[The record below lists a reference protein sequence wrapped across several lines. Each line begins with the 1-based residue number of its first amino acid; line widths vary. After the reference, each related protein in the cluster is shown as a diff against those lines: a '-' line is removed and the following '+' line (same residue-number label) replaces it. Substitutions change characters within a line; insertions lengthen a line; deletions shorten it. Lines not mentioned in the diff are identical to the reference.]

1 VYNRMR
7 FAHPGLSHPARGTP
21 MTFWSRSHSLQR
33 KIIAAIVL
41 VGLLPLTLL
50 LALTY
55 VEERRALREMTGA
68 NFREVAVEAARRIEM
83 QISRGM
89 NEAQQLATTP
99 FLHTAVTEANRTY
112 EGKDARSIQGMI
124 KDWQQRWRQRGK
136 QSEFPLFINRIVT
149 NYLIR
154 WHDIRKS
161 DYIGIL
167 VTDQQGA
174 LVVSSI
180 PQVEYFYGKTS
191 WWQAVVKG
199 GSPKGYVSEI
209 AFDPGFGTHVIVV
222 AAPILDDTKETVI
235 GAVTILLRRDTIFHA
250 LAEGTIG
257 STGHAML
264 FSSDGVPVICPV
276 LAPEAHTVRP
286 DFISALEGVK
296 AGWTDV
302 ADDSHGGRDALIGFA
317 PVRFGESLAPGSLG
331 GHRWITVV
339 RQDPQETFAPLAERV
354 AKVLLYGLVVF
365 AVLWGTGVVVA
376 RRIARPIQLL
386 HDGVRE
392 IGTGRL
398 DRRLEL
404 KTGDEIEGLADAF
417 NQMAENLQRSFAQIE
432 QRVVDVHR
440 LEEKYRDLIEHSPE
454 MIYQLNRNGRFVH
467 VNKTGLDKLKY
478 TLDEMLSMRLW
489 DLVPR
494 GQESLVLQY
503 LERLVAQ
510 GRSSMETVFLT
521 KDGQPIDVEIHATAL
536 IDQERGGLVHS
547 RTFVHDVTERH
558 RLERHLQEYTTK
570 LEQAVSERTQQ
581 LVASQARY
589 KALFDLVADS
599 VFMVDP
605 NGMIVAVNKREEQA
619 LGYAEAGVVGRSL
632 LEVVPS
638 GYHDS
643 LRVWLNDVISGQR
656 KVSTQEIMVRHAGG
670 LDVPAEMD
678 LIRVGT
684 DDQLS
689 VMVQLRDITDRK
701 QLERQLETYREELE
715 EKVRER
721 TREIEETKQYLE
733 NLLENAN
740 DVIYTL
746 DTEQRFT
753 YVNSKIEAWGYRKD
767 DLIGCPYL
775 ALLSKRHRGKRLKST
790 LDIGAKQVYEVEVVT
805 RTGEPRAVMVSV
817 SPLHGVEGLILGVL
831 GIARDV
837 TETKK
842 LEQQIRNSEKLAS
855 VGKLAAGVAHEIN
868 NPLAGILN
876 CLYNLRKGTLSPGR
890 QEEYRASMEDGVRR
904 VQKIVR
910 QLLDFSQQHEPA
922 FALTDINHLVD
933 RVLVLTTHLFASNR
947 IMLETGFGQGLP
959 QVMVDRHMI
968 EQVLMNLVL
977 NAVQAMKDGGILTI
991 RTSVVEGICLIEV
1004 RDTGSGIPTTVL
1016 PRIFDPFFTT
1026 KSEGEGTG
1034 LGLSVSLG
1042 IVERHGGKI
1051 LVDSEVGKGT
1061 TFTLCLPVSRERSLM
1076 ERVS

>member
-1 VYNRMR
+1 
-7 FAHPGLSHPARGTP
+7 
-21 MTFWSRSHSLQR
+21 MTLWSRSHSLQR
-33 KIIAAIVL
+33 KIITAIVL
-41 VGLLPLTLL
+41 VGLLPLILL

-68 NFREVAVEAARRIEM
+68 NFKEVAVEAARRIEM
-83 QISRGM
+83 QVSRGM

-112 EGKDARSIQGMI
+112 EGKDAQSIQGMI
-124 KDWQQRWRQRGK
+124 KDWQQRWRQRDK

-161 DYIGIL
+161 DYVGIL

-180 PQVEYFYGKTS
+180 PQVEYFYGKTP

-199 GSPKGYVSEI
+199 GSFRGYVSEI
-209 AFDPGFGTHVIVV
+209 AFDPGFGTHVVVV

-235 GAVTILLRRDTIFHA
+235 GTVTILLRRDTIFHA
-250 LAEGTIG
+250 IAEVTIG
-257 STGHAML
+257 ATGHAML

-276 LAPEAHTVRP
+276 LSPEEHTVTP
-286 DFISALEGVK
+286 ELIGALGGLK
-296 AGWTDV
+296 AGWTVV
-302 ADDSHGGRDALIGFA
+302 ADDSHGGRNALVGFA

-331 GHRWITVV
+331 AKQWITMV
-339 RQDPQETFAPLAERV
+339 RQDPQETYAPLAELV
-354 AKVLLYGLVVF
+354 AKVLLYGLLVL
-365 AVLWGTGVVVA
+365 AVLWGTGMVVA

-392 IGTGRL
+392 IGSGRL

-417 NQMAENLQRSFAQIE
+417 NQMATNLQRSFAQIE

-454 MIYQLNRNGRFVH
+454 MIYQLNRSGGFVH
-467 VNKTGLDKLKY
+467 VNKTGIEKLKY
-478 TLDEMLSMRLW
+478 TLDEMLSMRLR

-494 GQESLVLQY
+494 DQEPLVLQY

-510 GRSSMETVFLT
+510 GRSSMETVFLA
-521 KDGQPIDVEIHATAL
+521 KDGHPIDVEIHATAL

-547 RTFVHDVTERH
+547 RAFVRDVTERH
-558 RLERHLQEYTTK
+558 RLEQQLQEYTTK
-570 LEQAVSERTQQ
+570 LERAVSERTQQ

-589 KALFDLVADS
+589 KSLFDLVADS
-599 VFMVDP
+599 VFMVNP

-619 LGYAEAGVVGRSL
+619 LGYAEANVVGRSL
-632 LEVVPS
+632 LEVVLS
-638 GYHDS
+638 GYHDAF
-643 LRVWLNDVISGQR
+643 RGWLGDSILGQR
-656 KVSTQEIMVRHAGG
+656 KVSTQEIMVRHADG
-670 LDVPAEMD
+670 LETPAEMD
-678 LIRVGT
+678 LIRVGV
-684 DDQLS
+684 DDQLL

-701 QLERQLETYREELE
+701 RLERQLETYREELE
-715 EKVRER
+715 DKVRER

-767 DLIGCPYL
+767 DLLGRPYL
-775 ALLSKRHRGKRLKST
+775 ALLSKRHRGRRLKST

-817 SPLHGVEGLILGVL
+817 SPLHGIEGAILGVL
-831 GIARDV
+831 GIARDM

-842 LEQQIRNSEKLAS
+842 LEQRIRNSEKLAS
-855 VGKLAAGVAHEIN
+855 VGRLAAGVAHEIN
-868 NPLAGILN
+868 NPLGGILN
-876 CLYNLRKGTLSPGR
+876 CLYNLRKGTLSPSR
-890 QEEYRASMEDGVRR
+890 LEEYRVSMEDGVRR

-910 QLLDFSQQHEPA
+910 QLLDFSQQDEPE
-922 FALTDINHLVD
+922 FAPTDINHVVD
-933 RVLVLTTHLFASNR
+933 RVLVLTTHLFAPNR
-947 IMLETGFGQGLP
+947 IRLETGFGQGLP
-959 QVMVDRHMI
+959 NVMVDRHMI
-968 EQVLMNLVL
+968 EQVLMNLIL
-977 NAVQAMKDGGILTI
+977 NAVQAMKDGGGLTI

-1004 RDTGSGIPTTVL
+1004 RDTGSGIPPAVL

>member
-1 VYNRMR
+1 
-7 FAHPGLSHPARGTP
+7 
-21 MTFWSRSHSLQR
+21 MTLWSRSHSLQH

-55 VEERRALREMTGA
+55 IEERRALRDMTGA

-112 EGKDARSIQGMI
+112 EGKDARSIQSMI
-124 KDWQQRWRQRGK
+124 KDWQQRWRERGK
-136 QSEFPLFINRIVT
+136 PSEFPLFINRIVT

-154 WHDIRKS
+154 WHDIRRS
-161 DYIGIL
+161 DYVGIL
-167 VTDQQGA
+167 VTDVQGA

-180 PQVEYFYGKTS
+180 PQVEYFYGKTA

-199 GSPKGYVSEI
+199 GSPRGYVSEI
-209 AFDPGFGTHVIVV
+209 AFDPAFGSHVLVV
-222 AAPILDDTKETVI
+222 AVPILDEAKERAI

-250 LAEGTIG
+250 IAEVTIG
-257 STGHAML
+257 ATGHAML
-264 FSSDGVPVICPV
+264 FSSDGVPVMCPV
-276 LAPEAHTVRP
+276 LPPEAHTVRP
-286 DFISALEGVK
+286 ELIGTLGRLE
-296 AGWTDV
+296 AGWV
-302 ADDSHGGRDALIGFA
+302 VAADDSHGGLNALIGFA
-317 PVRFGESLAPGSLG
+317 PVRFGESLAPGSMG
-331 GHRWITVV
+331 GHQWVTVV
-339 RQDPQETFAPLAERV
+339 RQDPKETYAPLAELV
-354 AKVLLYGLVVF
+354 AKVLLYGLVVL
-365 AVLWGTGVVVA
+365 AVLWGTGVLVA

-386 HDGVRE
+386 HDGVGE
-392 IGTGRL
+392 IGSGRL

-417 NQMAENLQRSFAQIE
+417 NRMAENLQRSFAQIE
-432 QRVVDVHR
+432 QRVVDVRR

-454 MIYQLNRNGRFVH
+454 MICQLDRSGQFVH
-467 VNKTGLDKLKY
+467 VNKTGIEKLRY
-478 TLDEMLSMRLW
+478 SFDEMLAMRLW

-494 GQESLVLQY
+494 DQEPLVLQY
-503 LERLVAQ
+503 LEQLVVQ

-521 KDGQPIDVEIHATAL
+521 KDGHPIDVEIHATAL

-547 RTFVHDVTERH
+547 RAFVHDVTERH
-558 RLERHLQEYTTK
+558 RLEQHLQAYTMN
-570 LEQAVSERTQQ
+570 LEQAVSERTEQ

-605 NGMIVAVNKREEQA
+605 NGSIVAVNKREEQA
-619 LGYAEAGVVGRSL
+619 LGYAETNVVGQSL
-632 LEVVPS
+632 LEVVLS
-638 GYHDS
+638 GYHEA
-643 LRVWLNDVISGQR
+643 LRGWLNDVISGQR
-656 KVSTQEIMVRHAGG
+656 KVSTQEIMVRHADGQ
-670 LDVPAEMD
+670 DIPAEMD
-678 LIRVGT
+678 LIRVGVA
-684 DDQLS
+684 DQLL

-701 QLERQLETYREELE
+701 RLERQLDTYREELE
-715 EKVRER
+715 HNVKER

-767 DLIGCPYL
+767 DLIGRPYL

-817 SPLHGVEGLILGVL
+817 SPLHGVEGIILGVL
-831 GIARDV
+831 GIARDM

-868 NPLAGILN
+868 NPLGGILN

-890 QEEYRASMEDGVRR
+890 QEEYWASMEDGVRR

-922 FALTDINHLVD
+922 LALTDINHVVD
-933 RVLVLTTHLFASNR
+933 RVLALTTHLFAPNR
-947 IMLETGFGQGLP
+947 ILLETGFGQGLP
-959 QVMVDRHMI
+959 TVMVDRHMI

-977 NAVQAMKDGGILTI
+977 NAVQAMKDGGVLTI
-991 RTSVVEGICLIEV
+991 RTSVVEGVCLIEV
-1004 RDTGSGIPTTVL
+1004 HDTGSGIAPAVL
-1016 PRIFDPFFTT
+1016 PRIFDPFFST
-1026 KSEGEGTG
+1026 KKEGEGTG

-1042 IVERHGGKI
+1042 IIERHGGKI
-1051 LVDSEVGKGT
+1051 LVNSEVGRGT
-1061 TFTLCLPVSRERSLM
+1061 TFTLCLPVSRDRSLM

>member
-1 VYNRMR
+1 
-7 FAHPGLSHPARGTP
+7 
-21 MTFWSRSHSLQR
+21 MTLWSRSHSLQH
-33 KIIAAIVL
+33 KIITAIVM

-68 NFREVAVEAARRIEM
+68 NFKEVAVEAARRIEM
-83 QISRGM
+83 QVSRGM

-99 FLHTAVTEANRTY
+99 FLRTAVSEANRTY
-112 EGKDARSIQGMI
+112 EGKDAQSIQGMI
-124 KDWQQRWRQRGK
+124 KDWQQRWRQRDK
-136 QSEFPLFINRIVT
+136 RSEFPLFINRIVT

-161 DYIGIL
+161 DYVGIL

-180 PQVEYFYGKTS
+180 PQVEYFYGKTP

-199 GSPKGYVSEI
+199 VGPRGYVSEI
-209 AFDPGFGTHVIVV
+209 AFDPSFGTHVVVV
-222 AAPILDDTKETVI
+222 AAPILDDMKGTVI

-250 LAEGTIG
+250 IAEVTIG
-257 STGHAML
+257 ATGHAML
-264 FSSDGVPVICPV
+264 FSSDGMPVICPV
-276 LAPEAHTVRP
+276 LAPEEHMVRP
-286 DFISALEGVK
+286 EFVSALGGMK
-296 AGWTDV
+296 AGWAIV
-302 ADDSHGGRDALIGFA
+302 ADDSHGSRNALIGFA
-317 PVRFGESLAPGSLG
+317 PVRFGENLAPGSLG
-331 GHRWITVV
+331 GKRWITVV
-339 RQDPQETFAPLAERV
+339 RQDPQETYAPLAELV
-354 AKVLLYGLVVF
+354 AKVLLYGLLVL

-392 IGTGRL
+392 IGSGRL

-404 KTGDEIEGLADAF
+404 KTGDEIEGLAEAF
-417 NQMAENLQRSFAQIE
+417 NQMAVNLQRSFAQIE

-440 LEEKYRDLIEHSPE
+440 LEGKYRDLIEHSPE
-454 MIYQLNRNGRFVH
+454 MIYQLNRSGRFVH
-467 VNKTGLDKLKY
+467 VNKTGLEKLKY
-478 TLDEMLSMRLW
+478 TLEEMLSMRLW

-494 GQESLVLQY
+494 GQEPLVLQY

-510 GRSSMETVFLT
+510 GRSSIETVFLA
-521 KDGQPIDVEIHATAL
+521 KDGHPIDVEIHATAL

-547 RTFVHDVTERH
+547 RAFVRDVTERH
-558 RLERHLQEYTTK
+558 RLEQQLQEYTTK
-570 LEQAVSERTQQ
+570 LEEAVSERTQQ

-605 NGMIVAVNKREEQA
+605 SGMIVAVNKREEQA
-619 LGYAEAGVVGRSL
+619 LGYAEANVVGRSL
-632 LEVVPS
+632 LEVVLS
-638 GYHDS
+638 GYHDA
-643 LRVWLNDVISGQR
+643 LRGWLTDIITGQR
-656 KVSTQEIMVRHAGG
+656 KVSTQEIMVRHADG
-670 LDVPAEMD
+670 LETPAEMD
-678 LIRVGT
+678 LIRVGVA
-684 DDQLS
+684 DQLL

-701 QLERQLETYREELE
+701 RLERQLETYREELE
-715 EKVRER
+715 DKVRER

-746 DTEQRFT
+746 DTEQQFT
-753 YVNSKIEAWGYRKD
+753 YVNSKIEAWGYRKE
-767 DLIGCPYL
+767 DLLGRPYL
-775 ALLSKRHRGKRLKST
+775 ALLSKRHRGRRLKST

-817 SPLHGVEGLILGVL
+817 SPLHGAEGAILGVL
-831 GIARDV
+831 GIARDM

-855 VGKLAAGVAHEIN
+855 VGRLAAGVAHEIN
-868 NPLAGILN
+868 NPLGGILN
-876 CLYNLRKGTLSPGR
+876 CLYNLRKGTLSPSR
-890 QEEYRASMEDGVRR
+890 QEEYRVSMEDGVRR

-910 QLLDFSQQHEPA
+910 QLLDFSQQHEPE
-922 FALTDINHLVD
+922 FALTDINHVVD
-933 RVLVLTTHLFASNR
+933 RVLVLTTHLFAPSR
-947 IMLETGFGQGLP
+947 IVLETVLGHGLP
-959 QVMVDRHMI
+959 NVMIDRHMI

-977 NAVQAMKDGGILTI
+977 NAVQAMKDGGALTI
-991 RTSVVEGICLIEV
+991 RTSVVEGVCLIEV
-1004 RDTGSGIPTTVL
+1004 RDTGSGIPPAVL

-1061 TFTLCLPVSRERSLM
+1061 TFTLRLPVSRERSLM

>member
-1 VYNRMR
+1 
-7 FAHPGLSHPARGTP
+7 
-21 MTFWSRSHSLQR
+21 MTLWSRSHSLQR

-50 LALTY
+50 LGLTY
-55 VEERRALREMTGA
+55 IEQRRALREMTGA
-68 NFREVAVEAARRIEM
+68 NFKEVAVEAARRIEM
-83 QISRGM
+83 QVSRGM

-99 FLHTAVTEANRTY
+99 LLHTAVTEANRTY
-112 EGKDARSIQGMI
+112 EGKDPRSIQSMI
-124 KDWQQRWRQRGK
+124 KDWQQRWRQRDQ

-167 VTDQQGA
+167 VTDNQGA

-199 GSPKGYVSEI
+199 GSSRGYVSEI
-209 AFDPGFGTHVIVV
+209 AFDPGFGTHVVIV
-222 AAPILDDTKETVI
+222 AAPILDDTKATVI
-235 GAVTILLRRDTIFHA
+235 GTVTILLRRDTIFHA
-250 LAEGTIG
+250 IAEVTIG
-257 STGHAML
+257 ATGHAML

-276 LAPEAHTVRP
+276 MSPEEHTVRP
-286 DFISALEGVK
+286 ELISALGGLK
-296 AGWTDV
+296 AGWSV
-302 ADDSHGGRDALIGFA
+302 AADDTHGGQNALVGFA

-331 GHRWITVV
+331 GKQWITVV
-339 RQDPQETFAPLAERV
+339 RQDPQETYAPLAELV
-354 AKVLLYGLVVF
+354 AKVLLFGLLVL
-365 AVLWGTGVVVA
+365 AVLWGTGVIVA
-376 RRIARPIQLL
+376 RRIASPIRLL

-392 IGTGRL
+392 IGSGRL

-404 KTGDEIEGLADAF
+404 KTGDEIEGLAEAF
-417 NQMAENLQRSFAQIE
+417 NLMATNLQRSFTQIE
-432 QRVVDVHR
+432 QRVVDVRR

-454 MIYQLNRNGRFVH
+454 MIYQLDRNGRFVH
-467 VNKTGLDKLKY
+467 VNKMGIEKLKY
-478 TLDEMLSMRLW
+478 SLDEMLSMQLW

-510 GRSSMETVFLT
+510 GRSSIETVFLA
-521 KDGQPIDVEIHATAL
+521 KDCQPIDVEIHATAL

-547 RTFVHDVTERH
+547 RAFVRDVTERH

-605 NGMIVAVNKREEQA
+605 DGMIVAVNKREEQA
-619 LGYAEAGVVGRSL
+619 LGYAETAVVGRSL
-632 LEVVPS
+632 LEVVLS
-638 GYHDS
+638 GYHES
-643 LRVWLNDVISGQR
+643 LRGWLSDVISGQR

-670 LDVPAEMD
+670 LDTPVEMD
-678 LIRVGT
+678 LIRVGV
-684 DDQLS
+684 DDQLL

-701 QLERQLETYREELE
+701 RLERQLDTYREELE
-715 EKVRER
+715 DKVRER

-767 DLIGCPYL
+767 DLLGRPYL

-790 LDIGAKQVYEVEVVT
+790 LDIGAKQFYEVEVVT

-817 SPLHGVEGLILGVL
+817 SPLHGVEGTILGVL
-831 GIARDV
+831 GIARDM

-868 NPLAGILN
+868 NPLGGILN
-876 CLYNLRKGTLSPGR
+876 CLYNLRKGTLSPSR
-890 QEEYRASMEDGVRR
+890 QEEYWASMEDGVRR

-922 FALTDINHLVD
+922 FVLTDINHVVN
-933 RVLVLTTHLFASNR
+933 RVLVLTTHLFAPNS
-947 IMLETGFGQGLP
+947 IVLETGFGQGLP
-959 QVMVDRHMI
+959 NVMVDRHMI

-977 NAVQAMKDGGILTI
+977 NAVQAMKDGGVLTI
-991 RTSVVEGICLIEV
+991 RTSVAEGICVIEV
-1004 RDTGSGIPTTVL
+1004 CDTGSGISPTVL
-1016 PRIFDPFFTT
+1016 PRIFDPFFST

-1061 TFTLCLPVSRERSLM
+1061 TFTLCLPVSRDRSFM
-1076 ERVS
+1076 ERVP